1 MKHVIRSD
9 DAPAPLGPYSQAI
22 LSENELY
29 CSAQVGIDPKTG
41 ELCGSDV
48 SAQAERALQNLG
60 AVLSVAGM
68 NFGDVVKT
76 TLFLADMRDFAAVN
90 AVYDRYFGEAKPARS
105 TIAVA
110 ALPKGG
116 RVGIDA
122 IART

>member
-1 MKHVIRSD
+1 MKHIVRSQ
-9 DAPAPLGPYSQAI
+9 DAPAPLGPYSQGV
-22 LSENELY
+22 LTGNELY
-29 CSAQVGIDPKTG
+29 CSAQAGIDPQTG

-48 SAQAERALQNLG
+48 AAQAERALQNIG
-60 AVLSVAGM
+60 AVLDAAGM

-76 TLFLADMRDFAAVN
+76 TLFLADMRDFETVN
-90 AVYDRYFGEAKPARS
+90 AVYARYFGESKPARS

-122 IART
+122 IARV